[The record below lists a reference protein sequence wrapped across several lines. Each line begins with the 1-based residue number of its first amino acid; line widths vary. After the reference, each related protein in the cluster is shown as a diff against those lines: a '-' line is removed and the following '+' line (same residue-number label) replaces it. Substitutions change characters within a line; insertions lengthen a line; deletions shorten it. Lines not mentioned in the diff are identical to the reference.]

1 MLSICINAKN
11 GARYLE
17 RVLASLTKFEDVVL
31 LDNYSTD
38 ETIDIAKKFLNVRIF
53 QCEFNGMGY
62 VRNIAASYAINDWVL
77 FVDCDEVLDR
87 GLVDTLLAFKFEN
100 GNIYNL
106 YRKNYYNNLSVEF
119 SSWGNDWIK
128 RLYNKKDTRFANNQV
143 HDNFIDNLPNIKI
156 YGGFIYHFPYE
167 NVSELV
173 NKMQFYSTLFAKQHF
188 NSKFPSIMT
197 ILFRTIFTFFKSYV
211 IKRGLFNGY
220 EGLLI
225 SGYNAIGVFFKY
237 SKLYELYNRQN
248 IAVAVEVHNQEEL
261 QNLIININKQN
272 LLPECVFILVNSI
285 ELKNLFQTLL
295 LESVVAIKII
305 NKQNNVLKDL
315 KSELYLNSHIKFIK
329 LCEDSCVFANYNY
342 LKEIRFNTANGLE
355 NDVLISDYN
364 ASCNR

>member
-261 QNLIININKQN
+261 QNLIININK
-272 LLPECVFILVNSI
+272 
-285 ELKNLFQTLL
+285 
-295 LESVVAIKII
+295 
-305 NKQNNVLKDL
+305 
-315 KSELYLNSHIKFIK
+315 
-329 LCEDSCVFANYNY
+329 
-342 LKEIRFNTANGLE
+342 
-355 NDVLISDYN
+355 
-364 ASCNR
+364 